1 MPFRDLWKNKGKLY
15 RIRVEVRLR
24 DDKCQGGF
32 SAKFEHGS
40 GIGIARDNP
49 GYYDAIGRWFC
60 REVEAG
66 AILKDGTEELNP

>member
-1 MPFRDLWKNKGKLY
+1 MPFRNVWKNRGTLY
-15 RIRVEVRLR
+15 KIRVEVIAR
-24 DDKCQGGF
+24 DEKCRGGF
-32 SAKFEHGS
+32 SAKFEDGS

-49 GYYDAIGRWFC
+49 TYYEAIGRWFC